1 MTYRKICI
9 MIKQTYVLAL
19 REEILEGSG
28 IFVLRCGKKYII
40 NTEGRTAMTIMDVAR
55 YLIYLSYHD
64 GNNYSLTPL
73 KLQKVLYYVQGWS
86 YLWDNKPMFAEVFE
100 AWQYGPVNREVYD
113 QFKIY
118 KGSEIPYK
126 EGARP
131 RCASPEELETIERVW
146 EEYGME
152 SAGELVTMT
161 HEEAP
166 WRNAYQEGTLISNR
180 AIRKYFHENY

>member
-100 AWQYGPVNREVYD
+100 AWQYGLLTGKYMISLRFIKVPK
-113 QFKIY
+113 FLIK
-118 KGSEIPYK
+118 KG
-126 EGARP
+126 
-131 RCASPEELETIERVW
+131 RVPDVRQHKNCRRLK
-146 EEYGME
+146 GC
-152 SAGELVTMT
+152 G
-161 HEEAP
+161 
-166 WRNAYQEGTLISNR
+166 
-180 AIRKYFHENY
+180 

>member
-55 YLIYLSYHD
+55 YSYHD

-146 EEYGME
+146 EEY
-152 SAGELVTMT
+152 
-161 HEEAP
+161 EEAP

>member
-100 AWQYGPVNREVYD
+100 AWQYGPVTK
-113 QFKIY
+113 FLIK
-118 KGSEIPYK
+118 KGRDPDVRHQK
-126 EGARP
+126 N
-131 RCASPEELETIERVW
+131 
-146 EEYGME
+146 
-152 SAGELVTMT
+152 
-161 HEEAP
+161 
-166 WRNAYQEGTLISNR
+166 WRRLKGCGKSMGWNLQGSWLP
-180 AIRKYFHENY
+180 